1 MQLRN
6 KYLDAL
12 GIPDFLYSKIELNKS
27 PELPIKLLIV
37 EVGAQGSLLS
47 KGDSQNLLMKMLE
60 SIDFS
65 IKNAHLVSLKKNLID
80 EYIKNNPSKAV
91 MVMGSSYKSNKSNK
105 SALFLMHHPRDI
117 LKNPTLKRES
127 WEILKKVKQCLK

>member
-12 GIPDFLYSKIELNKS
+12 GIPDFLYSKIELNNS
-27 PELPIKLLIV
+27 RELPIKLLIV

-65 IKNAHLVSLKKNLID
+65 IKNAHLVSLEKNLID
-80 EYIKNNPSKAV
+80 EYIKNNPSEV
-91 MVMGSSYKSNKSNK
+91 VILMGTSYESNK

>member
-6 KYLDAL
+6 QYLEAL
-12 GIPDFLYSKIELNKS
+12 GIPDFLYSKIESKNSSEPL
-27 PELPIKLLIV
+27 LKLLIV
-37 EVGAQGSLLS
+37 ELGAQDSFCS
-47 KGDSQNLLMKMLE
+47 KGDSQNLLIKMLE
-60 SIDFS
+60 SIGFS
-65 IKNAHLVSLKKNLID
+65 IKNAQLVSLEKNLID
-80 EYIKNNPSKAV
+80 EYIKNNPSEAV
-91 MVMGSSYKSNKSNK
+91 MIMGSSYESNK

>member
-6 KYLDAL
+6 QYLEAL
-12 GIPDFLYSKIELNKS
+12 GIPDFLYSKIESKNSSETL
-27 PELPIKLLIV
+27 LKLLIV
-37 EVGAQGSLLS
+37 EVGAQNSFCS
-47 KGDSQNLLMKMLE
+47 KGDSQDLLLKMLA
-60 SIDFS
+60 SIDLS
-65 IKNAHLVSLKKNLID
+65 IKSAQLVSLEKNLID
-80 EYIKNNPSKAV
+80 EYIKNNPSEVV
-91 MVMGSSYKSNKSNK
+91 MVMGSSYESNK

>member
-6 KYLDAL
+6 QYLEAL
-12 GIPDFLYSKIELNKS
+12 GIPDFLYSKIESKNS
-27 PELPIKLLIV
+27 PEPLLKLLIV
-37 EVGAQGSLLS
+37 EVGAQNSFCS
-47 KGDSQNLLMKMLE
+47 KGDSQNLLIKMLE
-60 SIDFS
+60 SIGFS
-65 IKNAHLVSLKKNLID
+65 IKNAQLVSLEKNLID
-80 EYIKNNPSKAV
+80 EYIKNNPSEAV
-91 MVMGSSYKSNKSNK
+91 MIMGSSYESNK